1 MAFNILP
8 TREANSRSMH
18 IRGIFGEK
26 QDIDGQK
33 QDIDGTEQNIDEEK
47 QDIESILSAHQQKQY
62 EKLVKAF
69 GKAAVFGR
77 SDMVAVLDI
86 TPSPAS
92 ALIKKLLEAGK
103 IEAVTGHGKGK
114 YIVK

>member
-1 MAFNILP
+1 
-8 TREANSRSMH
+8 MH
-18 IRGIFGEK
+18 IRGTFGEK

-33 QDIDGTEQNIDEEK
+33 QDIDSEK
-47 QDIESILSAHQQKQY
+47 QDIETMLTAHQQKQY
-62 EKLVKAF
+62 EKLVAAF
-69 GKAAVFGR
+69 GKSAVFGR
-77 SDMVAVLDI
+77 SDMVTVLDI

-114 YIVK
+114 YVIK